1 MATILNGR
9 KTSKEI
15 MGELEEEVKDLK
27 EQGVTPGL
35 ALVLTGD
42 DKFSTRYVKMKK
54 RRAEG
59 IGIYTEFHHLEE
71 TTQEEVLE
79 LIKDLNEDPKIQGIM
94 VQLPLAE
101 GLEEL
106 EVVEAIDPEKDV
118 DGLTPTTLGR
128 LLMGEEAYLPAGV
141 DAIMELFR
149 QYEIDPEDK
158 HWVVVGSTN
167 FLSKPLLAYLSTLD
181 VEVSFCHEDNPNYPE
196 LVKQA
201 DVLSTELFT
210 KHAVKADMVKDG
222 VIVIDNGNNY
232 EGNKVYGDVDTD
244 AVKEK
249 AEAITPVPGGVG
261 PMLITMLLKNTIKA
275 AIP

>member
-1 MATILNGR
+1 MAIILNGR
-9 KTSKEI
+9 ETSKAI
-15 MGELEEEVKDLK
+15 MEELEEDVQQLKD
-27 EQGVTPGL
+27 QGVTPGL

-54 RRAEG
+54 NRAEG

-71 TTQEEVLE
+71 TTQDEILD
-79 LIKDLNEDPKIQGIM
+79 LIEDLNEDPDIHGIM

-106 EVVEAIDPEKDV
+106 EIVEAIDPEKDV

-128 LLMGEEAYLPAGV
+128 MLMGEDAYLPAGV
-141 DAIMELFR
+141 EAIMELFR
-149 QYEIDPEDK
+149 QYELDPAGK
-158 HWVVVGSTN
+158 HWVVVGSSN
-167 FLSKPLLAYLSTLD
+167 FLSKPLLAHLSTLD
-181 VEVSFCHEDNPNYPE
+181 VEVSFCHEDNPDYPE

-210 KHAVKADMVKDG
+210 KHAVKADMVKEG

-232 EGNKVYGDVDTD
+232 EGKKVYGDVDTD

-275 AIP
+275 ATP